1 MTNKQLE
8 FKNCIEKSTIA
19 PPFYLKSMNKQTS
32 QFILNQ
38 KVGIWDAK
46 FFCNEAISH
55 DDYFLSTKDLS
66 FTQGISTMGQIISDR
81 AF

>member
-1 MTNKQLE
+1 ME
-8 FKNCIEKSTIA
+8 DFKNGIQKSKLA
-19 PPFYLKSMNKQTS
+19 LLLYSKSMNKQTS
-32 QFILNQ
+32 KFIMNQ

-66 FTQGISTMGQIISDR
+66 FTQGISTMSQIISDR
-81 AF
+81 SF

>member
-1 MTNKQLE
+1 MALK
-8 FKNCIEKSTIA
+8 KSKIFL
-19 PPFYLKSMNKQTS
+19 PFLKSMNKQTS
-32 QFILNQ
+32 NFILDQ

-66 FTQGISTMGQIISDR
+66 FTQGISTMGQIISDEH
-81 AF
+81 FHFQTF

>member
-1 MTNKQLE
+1 ME
-8 FKNCIEKSTIA
+8 DFKNGIQKSKLA
-19 PPFYLKSMNKQTS
+19 LLLYSKSMNKQTS
-32 QFILNQ
+32 KFIMNQ

-66 FTQGISTMGQIISDR
+66 FTQGISTMSQIISDR
-81 AF
+81 SS

>member
-1 MTNKQLE
+1 MALK
-8 FKNCIEKSTIA
+8 KSKIDL
-19 PPFYLKSMNKQTS
+19 PSHIKYMNNQRLK
-32 QFILNQ
+32 FILNQ

-66 FTQGISTMGQIISDR
+66 FTQGISSMGQKISDR
-81 AF
+81 AFLFSWD

>member
-1 MTNKQLE
+1 
-8 FKNCIEKSTIA
+8 
-19 PPFYLKSMNKQTS
+19 MNKQTS
-32 QFILNQ
+32 NFILDQ

-81 AF
+81 AFSFSNTLLMSNSCIYLR

>member
-1 MTNKQLE
+1 MALK
-8 FKNCIEKSTIA
+8 KSKIA
-19 PPFYLKSMNKQTS
+19 LPFHLKSMNNQTS
-32 QFILNQ
+32 KFILNQ

-66 FTQGISTMGQIISDR
+66 FTQGISTMVQIISDK
-81 AF
+81 AFSFSNI

>member
-1 MTNKQLE
+1 ME
-8 FKNCIEKSTIA
+8 DFKNGIEKSKIA
-19 PPFYLKSMNKQTS
+19 LLLYSKSMNKQTLK
-32 QFILNQ
+32 FIMNQ

-66 FTQGISTMGQIISDR
+66 FTQGISTMSQIISDR
-81 AF
+81 SF

>member
-1 MTNKQLE
+1 VE
-8 FKNCIEKSTIA
+8 DFKNGIEKSKIA
-19 PPFYLKSMNKQTS
+19 LLLYSKSMNKQTS
-32 QFILNQ
+32 KFIINQ

-66 FTQGISTMGQIISDR
+66 FTQGISTMSQIISDR
-81 AF
+81 SF

>member
-1 MTNKQLE
+1 VE
-8 FKNCIEKSTIA
+8 DFKNGIQKSKLA
-19 PPFYLKSMNKQTS
+19 LLLYSKSMNKQTLK
-32 QFILNQ
+32 FIMNQ

-66 FTQGISTMGQIISDR
+66 FTQGISTMSQIISDR
-81 AF
+81 SF

>member
-1 MTNKQLE
+1 MKD
-8 FKNCIEKSTIA
+8 FKNGIEKSKIA
-19 PPFYLKSMNKQTS
+19 LPFYSKSMNKQTS
-32 QFILNQ
+32 KFIMNQ

-66 FTQGISTMGQIISDR
+66 FTQGISTMSQIISDR
-81 AF
+81 SF

>member
-1 MTNKQLE
+1 ME
-8 FKNCIEKSTIA
+8 DFKNGIEKSKIA
-19 PPFYLKSMNKQTS
+19 LLLYSKSMNKQTS
-32 QFILNQ
+32 KFIMNQ

-66 FTQGISTMGQIISDR
+66 FTQGISTMSQIISDR
-81 AF
+81 SF

>member
-1 MTNKQLE
+1 
-8 FKNCIEKSTIA
+8 
-19 PPFYLKSMNKQTS
+19 MNKQTS
-32 QFILNQ
+32 NSILNQ

-66 FTQGISTMGQIISDR
+66 FTQGISMGSNNFLKYIFILMQLRYQEIFIKHS
-81 AF
+81 

>member
-1 MTNKQLE
+1 ME
-8 FKNCIEKSTIA
+8 DFKNGIQKSKLA
-19 PPFYLKSMNKQTS
+19 LLLYSKSMNKQTS
-32 QFILNQ
+32 KFIINQ

-66 FTQGISTMGQIISDR
+66 FTQGISTMSQIISDR
-81 AF
+81 SF